1 MKQQINSLKQ
11 LDDELIVYIMVYLL
25 KMILPKGK
33 QMNEQTCPWTIK
45 SIQL

>member
-33 QMNEQTCPWTIK
+33 QMNEPTCPWTIK